1 MIRFSDRLIRVGFAA
16 VCVLVPAIAMAQ
28 AQRAPAAAQPQ
39 ATPAKPQAASPANQ
53 AAQLESSGAWG
64 AYASQQ
70 GRAKVCYALSQP
82 KERIPKNLN
91 RDPAYL
97 FVSIRPAEKVKGE
110 VSFVLG
116 FPTKETGPAEAVIGD
131 KKFALVTKGDKA
143 WVRNPA
149 EEPQFV
155 AALRDGAD
163 LTVKLTSARGNALS
177 DKYSLAGFQ
186 KSWERTLKECP

>member
-1 MIRFSDRLIRVGFAA
+1 MDRLSKHLIRFGLSAVTIFAP
-16 VCVLVPAIAMAQ
+16 VLAMAQ
-28 AQRAPAAAQPQ
+28 ASKPA
-39 ATPAKPQAASPANQ
+39 AKPQAAASPSANQ
-53 AAQLESSGAWG
+53 AAQLESSGSWG

-70 GRAKVCYALSQP
+70 GRNKVCYALSQP
-82 KERIPKNLN
+82 KERLPKNLN

-97 FVSIRPAEKVKGE
+97 FVSIRSAEKVRGE

-116 FPTKETGPAEAVIGD
+116 FPSKDGGPAEAVIGD
-131 KKFALVTKGDKA
+131 KTFAVVTKGDKA

-155 AALRDGAD
+155 AALREGTD
-163 LTVKLTSARGNALS
+163 LLVKMTSARGNSLS

-186 KSWERTLKECP
+186 KSWERALKECP